1 MTPDL
6 FQMTINTDHGW
17 GKRYLK
23 ILFSIRSDK
32 RVQGVER
39 NTAMI
44 SNSSEKKEQ
53 DVMEMLRQ
61 QYAPETNKVEVRS
74 RFWLSHVWY

>member
-1 MTPDL
+1 
-6 FQMTINTDHGW
+6 
-17 GKRYLK
+17 
-23 ILFSIRSDK
+23 
-32 RVQGVER
+32 
-39 NTAMI
+39 MI

>member
-1 MTPDL
+1 MTV
-6 FQMTINTDHGW
+6 NTDHDW

-23 ILFSIRSDK
+23 ILFSIRSGK

-39 NTAMI
+39 NNAMT

-53 DVMEMLRQ
+53 GVMEMLRQ
-61 QYAPETNKVEVRS
+61 PYAPETNKVEVRS
-74 RFWLSHVWY
+74 RFWLSHV